1 MLGCTVNSVTFPFMG
16 HRIVVTGA
24 GGQLG
29 RVLVRD
35 LQKEHEVFGL
45 TRESLDVADRAAV
58 RERIS
63 KLRPSAVVNCAANN
77 DVDGAEEDPK
87 AAFTTNG
94 FGVGALAD
102 AAAAVDAIFIHFSS
116 DYVFDGRTSRPYTEK
131 DLPNPLSLYGASKL
145 LGEVLAP
152 RAPKHW
158 ILRLESVFGGEG
170 RTSSIGKMAEMLAKG
185 EPVRAFYDRTVTPS
199 YVGDVSRAVQRL
211 LERPLPW
218 GLYHCVSSGMATWH
232 ELALELARMM
242 GSKTA
247 VSAVSL
253 EKAGLKAPR
262 PRYAALSNN
271 RLADAGIELP
281 DWRSTLYRFVEA
293 RGKG

>member
-1 MLGCTVNSVTFPFMG
+1 MA

-29 RVLVRD
+29 KVLVRD
-35 LQKEHEVFGL
+35 LQKAHEVFGL

-58 RERIS
+58 RERVA
-63 KLRPSAVVNCAANN
+63 KLRPTVVVNGAAFN
-77 DVDGAEEDPK
+77 DVDGAEDDPK
-87 AAFTTNG
+87 AAIATNG

-102 AAAAVDAIFIHFSS
+102 AAAAADAILIHFSS
-116 DYVFDGRTSRPYTEK
+116 DFVFDGRTTRPYTEK

-145 LGEVLAP
+145 LGDVLAP

-158 ILRLESVFGGEG
+158 ILRLASVFGGEG

-185 EPVRAFYDRTVTPS
+185 EPVKAFYDRTVTPS
-199 YVGDVSRAVQRL
+199 YVEDVSRTVQML
-211 LERPLPW
+211 FERKLRW
-218 GLYHCVSSGMATWH
+218 GLYHCVSSGTATWH
-232 ELALELARMM
+232 ELAMELARMM
-242 GSKTA
+242 GSKAA
-247 VSAVSL
+247 VSAISM

-262 PRYAALSNN
+262 PRYCALSNN

-293 RGKG
+293 RAKA